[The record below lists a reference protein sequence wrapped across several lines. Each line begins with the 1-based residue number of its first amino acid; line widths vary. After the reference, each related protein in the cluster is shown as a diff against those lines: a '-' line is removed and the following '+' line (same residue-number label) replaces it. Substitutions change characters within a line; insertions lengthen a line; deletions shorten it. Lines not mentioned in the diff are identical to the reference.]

1 LVHLHRVT
9 GAGCCGSLAVAIP
22 TRAAAAP
29 RRGRRMGQKETAMT
43 GKKRPMI
50 FD

>member
-1 LVHLHRVT
+1 VLDLCT
-9 GAGCCGSLAVAIP
+9 GEAQ
-22 TRAAAAP
+22 AADLGYVVIGREA
-29 RRGRRMGQKETAMT
+29 RRGGRMGQEETAMT